1 MFTFVD
7 AEETK
12 TANAYVNG
20 HKFYLDTK
28 SIEYERQ
35 ITDYIEPDSNAVKI
49 EPTRSLEIRKLEV
62 IVKKA
67 E

>member
-1 MFTFVD
+1 MT
-7 AEETK
+7 
-12 TANAYVNG
+12 
-20 HKFYLDTK
+20 
-28 SIEYERQ
+28 YERQ
-35 ITDYIEPDSNAVKI
+35 VTEYIEPGSNAVKI